1 MWAQVAMFGFCLALL
16 TSVSTLPLVG
26 GWRFRARPLTGFVEI
41 QPGYAFGGGG
51 SFFYYVKLGVNYG
64 F

>member
-1 MWAQVAMFGFCLALL
+1 MWVQVATFGFCLAVL
-16 TSVSTLPLVG
+16 TSVSTPPWWADG
-26 GWRFRARPLTGFVEI
+26 DSGSALTGFVEV